1 MKSPPSPGLR
11 RVRVEGLKSLKG
23 QYLRINMK
31 ESAKISRRL
40 FTRSLAFTGIGS
52 VGLSLFGSYEKS
64 DGTSYKQTN
73 SGRLKISLNAYSFDK
88 PLRQGTMSI
97 SDLLD
102 YCARIGFDGVD
113 LTGYYFPGYP
123 AVPSDDF
130 IYEVKKKAFQLGLG
144 ISGTGVRN
152 DFTWSDPVKR
162 AEEKKLVKE
171 WIVVAAKLGAPL
183 VRIFAGTLSKE
194 AFSWDEKLKWI
205 VDDINECAE
214 FGKNHGVMIALQN
227 HNDFLK
233 TASDV
238 DRIFQLVDKNWVG
251 LLLDIGSYHTPDP
264 YSDIARNSKYAI
276 SWQLKEKVFINDTQV
291 DTDYSKIIEI
301 VRQCG
306 YSGYLP
312 LETLGEG
319 DPGIKVEAL
328 FKKVSAVIEL
338 QDLNTCRNLFCC
350 HSILLYLEDK
360 CLQSGIK

>member
-1 MKSPPSPGLR
+1 
-11 RVRVEGLKSLKG
+11 
-23 QYLRINMK
+23 MK
-31 ESAKISRRL
+31 ESTKITRRL
-40 FTRSLAFTGIGS
+40 FTRSLAVTGIGS
-52 VGLSLFGSYEKS
+52 VGLPLLGNYEKS
-64 DGTSYKQTN
+64 SETPLIQTVRE
-73 SGRLKISLNAYSFDK
+73 RLKISLNAYSFDK
-88 PLRQGTMSI
+88 PLRQGTMTI

-102 YCARIGFDGVD
+102 YCARVGFDGVD

-123 AVPSDDF
+123 AVPSDNF
-130 IYEVKKKAFQLGLG
+130 IYEVKKKAFKLGLG

-152 DFTWSDPVKR
+152 DFTWSDPMKR

-183 VRIFAGTLSKE
+183 IRIFTGTLSKE
-194 AFSWDEKLKWI
+194 AFSWNDKLKWI

-214 FGKNHGVMIALQN
+214 YGKNHGVMIALQN

-238 DRIFQLVDKNWVG
+238 DRIFQLVDSNWVG
-251 LLLDIGSYHTPDP
+251 LLLDIGSYHSPDP

-291 DTDYSKIIEI
+291 ETDYSKIIAI

-319 DPGIKVEAL
+319 DPNSKVEAL
-328 FKKVSAVIEL
+328 YRKVQAVI
-338 QDLNTCRNLFCC
+338 N
-350 HSILLYLEDK
+350 
-360 CLQSGIK
+360 G